1 MIKTIFFL
9 NILLLKFE
17 TLNQEE
23 DMLTEEDEEFMNNMA
38 DEPGKDSGCTSVVA
52 LIRDNVLYVANAGK
66 IFI

>member
-1 MIKTIFFL
+1 M
-9 NILLLKFE
+9 KFE

-66 IFI
+66 ILI